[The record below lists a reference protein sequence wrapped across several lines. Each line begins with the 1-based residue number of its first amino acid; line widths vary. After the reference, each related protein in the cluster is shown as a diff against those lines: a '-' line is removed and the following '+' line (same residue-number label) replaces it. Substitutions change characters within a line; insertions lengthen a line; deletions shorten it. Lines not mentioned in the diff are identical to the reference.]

1 MRLALSAVQK
11 AQLRIYS
18 YILSATTKERCVFM
32 DKFYGVIA
40 EKFSGIFF
48 DDDNLKKVLRANTSS
63 QYQMFATP
71 QQACEFV
78 LERTAP
84 SAKFYV
90 VRNGTICGIFTNWRD
105 CEPLV
110 KGYENARYKSF
121 KGFDDAVSYYLDKKQ
136 PTQNK
141 SNPENIRMNHKVPF
155 AYVDGSYNVRNGKYG
170 YGVILATADDVFTFC
185 GAGNDAELAS
195 MRNVAG
201 EIEGA
206 KRAIK
211 EAEKLGLSQITIYYD
226 YKGIEKWATGE
237 WKRNLP
243 STEAYHRFVK
253 NAHIRVNFV
262 KVKAH
267 SNVALNERVD
277 QLAKREVGIY

>member
-48 DDDNLKKVLRANTSS
+48 DDDNFKKVLRANTSS
-63 QYQMFATP
+63 QYQMFATL

-78 LERTAP
+78 LERIAP

-121 KGFDDAVSYYLDKKQ
+121 KGFDDAVSYYLDKEQ

-141 SNPENIRMNHKVPF
+141 SNSENIRMNHKVPF

-185 GAGNDAELAS
+185 GSGNDAELAS

-226 YKGIEKWATGE
+226 YKGIEMWATGE